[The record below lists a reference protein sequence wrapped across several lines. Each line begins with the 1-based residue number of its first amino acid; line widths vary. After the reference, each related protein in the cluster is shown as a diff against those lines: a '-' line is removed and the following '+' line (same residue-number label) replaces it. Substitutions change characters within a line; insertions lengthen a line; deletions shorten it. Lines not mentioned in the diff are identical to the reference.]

1 MTESLNKYLQNY
13 QQNDAEDHENL
24 FNLIK
29 AMLSY
34 EPNDRISLDQVLR
47 QDLFIHDIFNL
58 LLSLCYRHP
67 FFDKISFVH
76 RLDYRR

>member
-1 MTESLNKYLQNY
+1 MYLQNY

-47 QDLFIHDIFNL
+47 QDLFIQDTVTF
-58 LLSLCYRHP
+58 
-67 FFDKISFVH
+67 
-76 RLDYRR
+76 